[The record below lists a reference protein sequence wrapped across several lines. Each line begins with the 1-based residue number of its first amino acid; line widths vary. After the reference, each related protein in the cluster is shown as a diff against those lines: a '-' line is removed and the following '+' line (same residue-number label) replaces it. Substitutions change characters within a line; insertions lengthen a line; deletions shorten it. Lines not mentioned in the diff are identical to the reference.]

1 MATAAGLDGV
11 PVFKF
16 PGWRRKGVVKVNILV
31 LHVSMYAMFIY
42 SDLLTGRGPGAVQEC
57 GGGAQCYALLLTV
70 HSAGGGQPSTIQ
82 VKGGFCNP
90 FLYTSLREQCKT
102 AFIFLT
108 NS

>member
-31 LHVSMYAMFIY
+31 LHVSMYVMFMY
-42 SDLLTGRGPGAVQEC
+42 GDLLTGRGPGAVQEC
-57 GGGAQCYALLLTV
+57 GGGAQCDALLLTV

-82 VKGGFCNP
+82 VKEG
-90 FLYTSLREQCKT
+90 S
-102 AFIFLT
+102 
-108 NS
+108 